1 MRTGEGDRMNVFR
14 RQAAYLL
21 MLVVLLLPIRVN
33 GAEEAVA
40 HLSGLLEPVAAFRA
54 GFTQTLLSAQ
64 GQTLQ
69 EVTGQLRAM
78 RPGLFFWHT
87 EAPLEQTVVTD
98 GETVWIHDPDLEQV
112 TIQPLDQQLAS
123 TPALLLSGE
132 IERISEAY
140 EVSYA
145 QPAGTGEAQPDFV
158 LHPRGPDSLFQW
170 LTLHFAG
177 DTLQAMSLV
186 DSLGQKT
193 LLRFDGAQRNPP
205 LTEADFHFA
214 IPEGVD
220 VIRQTAE

>member
-1 MRTGEGDRMNVFR
+1 MNLLSR
-14 RQAAYLL
+14 LRPNLLLAALLLLL
-21 MLVVLLLPIRVN
+21 MSARTS
-33 GAEEAVA
+33 ATEDAVS
-40 HLSGLLEPVAAFRA
+40 HLSRLLEPVAAFRA
-54 GFTQTLLSAQ
+54 GFTQTLFSAQ

-69 EVTGQLRAM
+69 EVKGQLRAM

-87 EAPLEQTVVTD
+87 DPPLEQTVVTD
-98 GETVWIHDPDLEQV
+98 GQTVWIHDPDLEQV

-132 IERISEAY
+132 IDSIREAY
-140 EVSYA
+140 AVSYA
-145 QPAGTGEAQPDFV
+145 QPAGSGEPLPDF
-158 LHPRGPDSLFQW
+158 LLRPHGTDSLFQW
-170 LTLHFAG
+170 LTLHFVG

-193 LLRFDGAQRNPP
+193 LLRFDGPLNNPP

-220 VIRQTAE
+220 VIRQTGE